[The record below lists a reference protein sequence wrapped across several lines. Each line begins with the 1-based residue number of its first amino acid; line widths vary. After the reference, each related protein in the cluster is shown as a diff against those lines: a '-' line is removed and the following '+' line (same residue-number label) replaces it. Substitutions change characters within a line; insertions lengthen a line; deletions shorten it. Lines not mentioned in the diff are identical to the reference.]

1 VVCVDV
7 VIPTFNARELVLHC
21 LQRLDDPMIKQIVVV
36 DDASTDGTPQ
46 ALAVSFSEAQV
57 VALDRHRGLAR
68 ALNRGAEIGKAE
80 FVLFLNNDVFPV
92 DDAISRLGA
101 ALRDDPLAA
110 SAGGRLVDPGTVR
123 TQDAYQ
129 PRALPGLVGL
139 AARIT
144 GIERG
149 WPRNPWT
156 GQHLRSPLATSTSTP
171 TDRQL
176 AGSCLLVRRSALEK
190 VHGWD
195 ENYWF
200 WYEDVD
206 LSRRLSEIGHAL
218 YVPMAIFE
226 HVGHASTNSWARHE
240 QHKRLYHGALRYAE
254 QHLPRWQQAI
264 FGILMAL
271 VTGLRIVWLRWRSQ
285 PVALSAYRH
294 LRNEGLA
301 LALGRGLT
309 AAPGGPESHSHQPVR
324 EAVT

>member
-1 VVCVDV
+1 MTNVDV

-21 LQRLDDPMIKQIVVV
+21 LQRLDDPMIEQIVVV

-46 ALAVSFSEAQV
+46 ALASSFPKAQV
-57 VALDRHRGLAR
+57 VVLDHHRGLAH
-68 ALNRGAEIGKAE
+68 ALNRGAEMGTAE
-80 FVLFLNNDVFPV
+80 FVLFLNNDVFPL

-101 ALRDDPLAA
+101 ALRNDPLAA
-110 SAGGRLVDPGTVR
+110 SAAGRLVDPGTVR
-123 TQDAYQ
+123 TQDSYQ

-156 GQHLRSPLATSTSTP
+156 GQHLRNPLATSTSAP
-171 TDRQL
+171 TDRQP

-195 ENYWF
+195 EGYWF

-206 LSRRLSEIGHAL
+206 LSRRLYEIGYVL
-218 YVPMAIFE
+218 YVPTAIFE

-264 FGILMAL
+264 FGILMAI
-271 VTGLRIVWLRWRSQ
+271 VTIPRIVWLRWKSQ
-285 PVALSAYRH
+285 PAALSAYRH
-294 LRNEGLA
+294 LRDEGLA
-301 LALGRGLT
+301 LALGRELI
-309 AAPGGPESHSHQPVR
+309 AAPGDPGSHDNQPLR
-324 EAVT
+324 EVVT